1 MSNTSQHSAGGPMAG
16 YLFQCRLALL
26 RGLQMVKKKANG
38 NISIEKFDDVAF
50 EDDDFCK
57 CLIQAK
63 HSINPKSLN
72 DKSVD
77 LWKSLKVW
85 MDQLEEGVITYSSTK
100 FVLITT
106 ATAADGSA
114 AAYLRTGASDT
125 EREEALI
132 ALRVA
137 AEESKNDGTQAARK
151 AFLNLS
157 NEQARTLLAQIEVID
172 QHADL
177 ANVMSEIEGELIL
190 LAPSNPSAA
199 AEYLEGWWLSIVGK
213 CLVEEASAAIPLQ
226 HIIMKANEIGQSL
239 SGISLPIDDPEK
251 LGVKTYSDADE
262 EQLFVRQMR
271 IVSMPDRI
279 VQRGAEDFYRASAQ
293 RSKWARENLL
303 LDEDLGKYDAGL
315 EDRWA
320 REFDAEILTSAPSS
334 DAGKEGSGQKLCL
347 WASKQSIP
355 LRNIVE
361 IWITSGSFH
370 GLSDRLKIGWHP
382 DYQAIF
388 SQDTG
393 DGSA

>member
-1 MSNTSQHSAGGPMAG
+1 MSSTSQHNAGGPMAG

-26 RGLQMVKKKANG
+26 RGLQLVKKKANG

-50 EDDDFCK
+50 EDDDFSK

-63 HSINPKSLN
+63 HSIKPKSLSN
-72 DKSVD
+72 KSVD

-85 MDQLEEGVITYSSTK
+85 MDQLEEGVITYSSTQ
-100 FVLITT
+100 FTLITT

-114 AAYLRTGASDT
+114 AAYLRPGASDE
-125 EREEALI
+125 EREKGLI
-132 ALRVA
+132 ALRMA
-137 AEESKNDGTQAARK
+137 AEQSESDETKAARE

-157 NEQARTLLAQIEVID
+157 DEQARTLLAQIEVID
-172 QHADL
+172 QHANL
-177 ANVMSEIEGELIL
+177 ANVVSEIEGELIL
-190 LAPSNPSAA
+190 LAPSDPSKA
-199 AEYLEGWWLSIVGK
+199 AEYLEGWWLGIVGK

-226 HIIMKANEIGQSL
+226 HIVMKANEIGKSL
-239 SGISLPIDDPEK
+239 SDDSLPIDDPEK
-251 LGVKTYSDADE
+251 LGARAYSDADE
-262 EQLFVRQMR
+262 ELLFVRQMR
-271 IVSMPDRI
+271 VVSMSDSI
-279 VQRGAEDFYRASAQ
+279 VQRGVEDFYRASAQ

-320 REFDAEILTSAPSS
+320 REFDAEMLTSGPSS
-334 DAGKEGSGQKLCL
+334 DSDKEVSGQKLCL

-361 IWITSGSFH
+361 TWITSGSFH

-388 SQDTG
+388 SEDPG
-393 DGSA
+393 GGGA